1 MRKSTSGFEE
11 LQRRGF
17 QSLMLSSRIK
27 TLEKRGQLPVILDV
41 PVATALLGR
50 FEDFVPNA
58 LVIRLGSVAHAFAI
72 FYCFENMARALV
84 SERLEETKGAGW
96 WNVTATVPNAV
107 KARVKSLRD
116 KADEN
121 KWHDVEANSD
131 MDYTLFS
138 DLIAIIDANWL
149 DFKELFPD
157 QLWIKTR
164 LGELE
169 MSRNAIMHG
178 RMLPPSEIAR
188 IEQYFD
194 DWIDQVG

>member
-1 MRKSTSGFEE
+1 MQGYRE

-17 QSLMLSSRIK
+17 QSLMLNSRIK
-27 TLEKRGQLPVILDV
+27 SLESTGDLIAAVDV
-41 PVATALLGR
+41 PIATELLGS

-58 LVIRLGSVAHAFAI
+58 LVVRLAIVAHAFAL
-72 FYCFENMARALV
+72 FYCFENMARDLV
-84 SERLEETKGAGW
+84 KERLEETKGSDW
-96 WNVTATVPNAV
+96 WNVIAVVPNSV
-107 KARVKSLRD
+107 KTRVKGLRD

-131 MDYTLFS
+131 MDFTLFG
-138 DLIAIIDANWL
+138 DLVAIIDANWG
-149 DFKELFPD
+149 DFKDLFPD
-157 QLWIKTR
+157 QLWIKSR
-164 LGELE
+164 LSELE

-194 DWIDQVG
+194 DWLAQVG